1 MPLTAAAISHKL
13 REHANPEN
21 VAILQRFFKTG
32 PGQYGEG
39 DRFIGVKVP
48 SIRAVCRE
56 CRGATLGEIRKL
68 LRSPIHE
75 ERALALLMLVDAFK
89 AVMNRAKR
97 RIYEL
102 YLANTRLHQQL
113 GSRRLF
119 RGADRRRLAAGT
131 QSRSADE
138 TGEIDRRSG
147 SGGSR

>member
-13 REHANPEN
+13 REHAHPEN

-39 DRFIGVKVP
+39 DCFIGVKVP
-48 SIRAVCRE
+48 SIRTVCRQ

-89 AVMNRAKR
+89 AGDEPTKR
-97 RIYEL
+97 RIYSSISPIRPSS
-102 YLANTRLHQQL
+102 TT
-113 GSRRLF
+113 GISSTVPPRRSS
-119 RGADRRRLAAGT
+119 AAGCRAAVT
-131 QSRSADE
+131 LR
-138 TGEIDRRSG
+138 
-147 SGGSR
+147 